1 MMVEERSLSAGRVLV
16 VDDESDLRE
25 CVSLVLREA
34 GFEVAVAADGLE
46 GIEKIDTLHPA
57 LVVLDL
63 MMPKMDGWGVL
74 RALQARAGAPA
85 VVMLSAAADPRRAAR
100 EGAQACLAKPFHNKA
115 LVEVCRRV
123 LAARLREDRGA

>member
-1 MMVEERSLSAGRVLV
+1 MSAECVLV
-16 VDDESDLRE
+16 VDDEPDLRE

-34 GFEVAVAADGLE
+34 GFEVEVAADGLE
-46 GIEKIDTLHPA
+46 GIEKIDALHPA

-63 MMPKMDGWGVL
+63 MMPKMDGWAVL

-85 VVMLSAAADPRRAAR
+85 VVMLSAVADPRRAAR

-123 LAARLREDRGA
+123 LAARQPGDRGA

>member
-1 MMVEERSLSAGRVLV
+1 MTAPRVGLRILV

-34 GFEVAVAADGLE
+34 GFEVEVAADGLE
-46 GIEKIDTLHPA
+46 GLERIDALHPA

-74 RALQARAGAPA
+74 RALQGRAGAPA
-85 VVMLSAAADPRRAAR
+85 VVMLSAVADPRRAAR
-100 EGAQACLAKPFHNKA
+100 EGAQACLAKPFQNRT

-123 LAARLREDRGA
+123 LAARLAGDRGA